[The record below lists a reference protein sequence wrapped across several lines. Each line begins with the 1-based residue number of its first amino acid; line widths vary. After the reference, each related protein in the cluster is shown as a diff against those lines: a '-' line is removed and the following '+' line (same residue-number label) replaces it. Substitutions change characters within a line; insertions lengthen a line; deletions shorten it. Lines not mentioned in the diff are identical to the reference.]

1 MRIKHLKL
9 DNFCSFYNGKAVDT
23 DLYNKTEVSGCNE
36 SGKSTVKRAIF
47 WVLNCRGEN
56 GEEITGIRP
65 HDKSGNEI
73 NDIEVTVEMTVEL
86 NGSNKTFKKV
96 SRQNYNKRVTS

>member
-1 MRIKHLKL
+1 MAELLVCLQLLCVLHQAQMKPMTKERGKTMRIKHLKL

-47 WVLNCRGEN
+47 G
-56 GEEITGIRP
+56 
-65 HDKSGNEI
+65 
-73 NDIEVTVEMTVEL
+73 
-86 NGSNKTFKKV
+86 
-96 SRQNYNKRVTS
+96 Y

>member
-36 SGKSTVKRAIF
+36 SGKAQLR
-47 WVLNCRGEN
+47 
-56 GEEITGIRP
+56 
-65 HDKSGNEI
+65 
-73 NDIEVTVEMTVEL
+73 EL
-86 NGSNKTFKKV
+86 FLGTEL
-96 SRQNYNKRVTS
+96 QG